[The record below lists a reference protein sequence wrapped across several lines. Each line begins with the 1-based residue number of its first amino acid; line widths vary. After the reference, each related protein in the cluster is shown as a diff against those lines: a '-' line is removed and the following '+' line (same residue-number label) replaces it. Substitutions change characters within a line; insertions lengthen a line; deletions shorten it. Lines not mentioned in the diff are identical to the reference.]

1 MVQNTL
7 ISIIEKIGVVTQN
20 IFGWMLGAMALVVG
34 YLGDSAMAFAGVGIA
49 IVMDA
54 VWGII
59 VAVKSKKFIL
69 SLLLRETM
77 NKMFIYGTTL
87 AMVLFIE
94 RSLNEDWYI
103 ATRVVCAIAS
113 ACELWS
119 ICANILII
127 KPNFPFVKLF
137 RKYLVGEIAK
147 KVGISE
153 EEFTNEV
160 KNPIDY

>member
-1 MVQNTL
+1 MILNTL
-7 ISIIEKIGVVTQN
+7 ISIYDKMALIFNST
-20 IFGWMLGAMALVVG
+20 FGWILAIFTFVVA
-34 YLGDSAMAFAGVGIA
+34 YLGESAMAFAGVGIA

-59 VAVKSKKFIL
+59 VAIRNNKFIL

-77 NKMFIYGTTL
+77 NKMFIYVTTL

-127 KPNFPFVKLF
+127 KPNFPFIRLF
-137 RKYLVGEIAK
+137 RKYLVGEISK
-147 KVGISE
+147 KIGISE
-153 EEFTNEV
+153 DEFLEIN
-160 KNPIDY
+160 KK

>member
-1 MVQNTL
+1 MDKIVVVAQNA
-7 ISIIEKIGVVTQN
+7 
-20 IFGWMLGAMALVVG
+20 FGWLLAVVALVAG
-34 YLGDSAMAFAGVGIA
+34 YLGDSAMAFAGVGVA

-69 SLLLRETM
+69 SLLLRETV
-77 NKMFIYGTTL
+77 NKLFIYGTTL

-137 RKYLVGEIAK
+137 RRYLIGEISK
-147 KVGISE
+147 KIGISE
-153 EEFTNEV
+153 DEFINEI
-160 KNPIDY
+160 KK